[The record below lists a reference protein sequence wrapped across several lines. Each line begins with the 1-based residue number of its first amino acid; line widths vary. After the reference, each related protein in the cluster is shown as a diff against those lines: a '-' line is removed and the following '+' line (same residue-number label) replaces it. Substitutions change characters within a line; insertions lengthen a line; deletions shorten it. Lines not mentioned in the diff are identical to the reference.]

1 MQSGK
6 LQFHGSQ
13 GFAAERE
20 KCLGLMG
27 GGEGWIFESM
37 VRRKQKEETELL
49 KVST

>member
-27 GGEGWIFESM
+27 GEGWIFESM

>member
-1 MQSGK
+1 MSG
-6 LQFHGSQ
+6 
-13 GFAAERE
+13 AN
-20 KCLGLMG
+20 G